1 MFQADPGSFRDPA
14 SHIVFSDGRVV
25 RLLDERG
32 LAAWKALSASK
43 LFAKATADGRLIA
56 SEEVDLPSPGSAGA
70 LVHPLIPFISYP
82 YEWTF
87 SMLKDAALL
96 QLDLL
101 AEALGEGLTMKDAT
115 PYNIQ
120 FVDGRPVFIDIGS
133 FEPYVA
139 GEPWI
144 GYRQFTRQF
153 LFPLMMRA
161 DAGIPFQPW
170 LRGNPEGPTAG
181 EMANLLGFWKRKRP
195 STLLHV
201 SLQARMEERMSG
213 TAVRSELKTAG
224 FNAELIL
231 TNVHKLRKLVE
242 ALQWDG
248 GGAGWIEYEG
258 CSHVGR
264 DRDTKTRFLESALT
278 DLSPQRVL
286 DLGANDCHFAETA
299 ASRGAVAIAVDGD
312 EPVLDAVYRR
322 GSTVSIVLSDLNNP
336 SPSQGWAERER
347 PGLTERARP
356 DLVIAYGLIHH
367 LIYTASIPPTSVL
380 DWLAGFEC
388 PVLVEF
394 VAPEDEMVAKLTAN
408 KMESELHPGRDQ
420 AGFEEAVGERFTIAA
435 TETLG
440 EGVRTLYR
448 LMPRGTKEV

>member
-1 MFQADPGSFRDPA
+1 
-14 SHIVFSDGRVV
+14 VFSDGQVV

-32 LAAWKALSASK
+32 LAAWKALSSSK
-43 LFAKATADGRLIA
+43 FFAKATADGRLIG
-56 SEEVDLPSPGSAGA
+56 SEEIEPPSPEVAGA
-70 LVHPLIPFISYP
+70 LQHPLIPFISYP

-120 FVDGRPVFIDIGS
+120 FLDGRPVFIDIGS
-133 FEPYVA
+133 FEPYAA

-181 EMANLLGFWKRKRP
+181 EMSSLLGFWKRKRP

-201 SLQARMEERMSG
+201 SLQARMEERLSG

-231 TNVHKLRKLVE
+231 ANVRKLRKLVE
-242 ALQWDG
+242 GLVWDG
-248 GGAGWIEYEG
+248 GGAGWIDYEG

-264 DRDTKTRFLESALT
+264 DRETKTTFLQAALH
-278 DLSPQRVL
+278 DLSPGRVL
-286 DLGANDCHFAETA
+286 DLGANDCHFAECAATA
-299 ASRGAVAIAVDGD
+299 GAAAIAVDGD

-322 GSTVSIVLSDLNNP
+322 GSPVAIVLSDLNNP
-336 SPSQGWAERER
+336 SPSQGWAEKER
-347 PGLTERARP
+347 PGLARRARP

-367 LIYTASIPPTSVL
+367 LIYTASIPPATVL

-388 PVLVEF
+388 PVLMEF
-394 VAPEDEMVAKLTAN
+394 VAPDDEMVAKLTAN
-408 KMESELHPGRDQ
+408 KMESELHPGRNR
-420 AGFEEAVGERFTIAA
+420 AEFEDAVRDRFTIAG

-440 EGVRTLYR
+440 EGSRTLYR
-448 LMPRGTKEV
+448 LMPMGSATT